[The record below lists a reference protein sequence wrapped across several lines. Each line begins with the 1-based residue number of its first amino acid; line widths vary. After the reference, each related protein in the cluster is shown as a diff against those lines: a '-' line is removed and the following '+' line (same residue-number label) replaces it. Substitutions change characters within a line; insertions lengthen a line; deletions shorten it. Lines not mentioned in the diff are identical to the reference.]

1 MELFREQMKVERVN
15 NVKIKEKGSQ
25 DQEKEE
31 VLLQRV
37 LRLAGFQLLLLSEI
51 HQMSNL
57 DSKVKNKKVQ
67 NSFYRNLMRKYRR
80 RMLIKEN
87 HNERKH
93 CVLILQLIKLLKK
106 GLMIVIALHLILLV
120 QEVEELKLEK
130 SKK

>member
-31 VLLQRV
+31 VLLQQV

-67 NSFYRNLMRKYRR
+67 NSFCRN
-80 RMLIKEN
+80 
-87 HNERKH
+87 
-93 CVLILQLIKLLKK
+93 
-106 GLMIVIALHLILLV
+106 
-120 QEVEELKLEK
+120 
-130 SKK
+130 